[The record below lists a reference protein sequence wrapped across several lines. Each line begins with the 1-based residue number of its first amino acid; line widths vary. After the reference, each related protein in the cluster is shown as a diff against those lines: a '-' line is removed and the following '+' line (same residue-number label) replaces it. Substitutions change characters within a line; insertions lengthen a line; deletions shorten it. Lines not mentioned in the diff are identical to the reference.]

1 MINNFSTAKIN
12 LTRVMIGLCLSLLFI
27 TLTSMIRTDYAELSA
42 KQFPQLDNMNITPGD
57 TIFPAPD
64 LTTWAKEIGR
74 KSPEGL
80 AGESVISFWV
90 ESDGTVKDYQ
100 ISKSAGEV
108 LDKWAIDFIKIIGY
122 WRPASINGNPVRYKV
137 NIPFEFTSDGN
148 AKVKLLKGG
157 AIFSGDVSNSDQKPE
172 EDRGPL
178 YPGGDEAR
186 INYISKN
193 IVYPE
198 DARKAGTEG
207 TVYVQFVITEKGKV
221 TQVKVIKGVST
232 SIDKVALEVVSK
244 MPDWKPAIKNGKPVA
259 YEMTMPIAFKLD
271 NKSRAK
277 ESVQD
282 KAYPEDTYSKTNT
295 TPVTKEGRVYT
306 VVEETPEFPG
316 GDDARIAFVNSNIV
330 YPPEA
335 RKQGIQGTVYIT
347 FVVEPDGS
355 ITEAKVLRGVGGGLD
370 EAALEVVKKMPK
382 WKPAKVKGEPVP
394 VQFNMPIKFKLQNDE
409 KTKIDEKTK

>member
-1 MINNFSTAKIN
+1 
-12 LTRVMIGLCLSLLFI
+12 
-27 TLTSMIRTDYAELSA
+27 
-42 KQFPQLDNMNITPGD
+42 
-57 TIFPAPD
+57 
-64 LTTWAKEIGR
+64 
-74 KSPEGL
+74 
-80 AGESVISFWV
+80 
-90 ESDGTVKDYQ
+90 
-100 ISKSAGEV
+100 
-108 LDKWAIDFIKIIGY
+108 
-122 WRPASINGNPVRYKV
+122 VRYKV